1 MRNNKGIRKCKKRN
15 QGRKVFLIAACILV
29 IVIMIFC
36 SVSAVQ
42 ANEDKSN
49 SQDKTYKYYTS
60 VYIDRDDTLWGI
72 ASEYM
77 TDEYADIYEYMD
89 EVKTINHLTDDQ
101 LQYGT
106 VICVP
111 YYSEEFK

>member
-1 MRNNKGIRKCKKRN
+1 MRNNKGIKMCRKRN
-15 QGRKVFLIAACILV
+15 QRRIVFLLAVCILI
-29 IVIMIFC
+29 IVLMIFC

-42 ANEDKSN
+42 ANEEQSHL
-49 SQDKTYKYYTS
+49 QEETYKYYTS
-60 VYIDRDDTLWGI
+60 VYVDRDDTLWGI

-77 TDEYADIYEYMD
+77 TDEYTDIYEYMD
-89 EVKTINHLTDDQ
+89 EVKTINHLTDDH

-111 YYSEEFK
+111 YYSEELK

>member
-1 MRNNKGIRKCKKRN
+1 MRNNKGIKMCRKRN
-15 QGRKVFLIAACILV
+15 QRRKAFLIVACSLV

-42 ANEDKSN
+42 ANEEQSH
-49 SQDKTYKYYTS
+49 SQEETYKYYTS
-60 VYIDRDDTLWGI
+60 VYVDRDDTLWGI

-77 TDEYADIYEYMD
+77 THEYTDIYEYMD
-89 EVKTINHLTDDQ
+89 EVKTINHLTDDH

-111 YYSEEFK
+111 YYSEELK